1 VTANLLP
8 PQFLHQPVLVRA
20 VNPLDSSLGLGRTRR
35 NQLDPQPPIPPA
47 TWVLIS
53 AMRKTGI
60 AFVFEYNEAM
70 SDEIQ
75 MVIDPK
81 QMVRA
86 INENQL
92 VNRLRPGY

>member
-1 VTANLLP
+1 
-8 PQFLHQPVLVRA
+8 
-20 VNPLDSSLGLGRTRR
+20 
-35 NQLDPQPPIPPA
+35 
-47 TWVLIS
+47 
-53 AMRKTGI
+53 MRKTGI